1 VPPLKQKVTIAGG
14 GLAGLSLAIGLARRG
29 VPVEVLEASRYPR
42 HRVCGEFISGVE
54 EETLQKLGIEEVFH
68 DARQHH
74 SLEWFDGVKA
84 IHRGTLP
91 EPALGISRYR
101 LDLRLKDLLER
112 SGGTVQQGV
121 RATRENREG
130 EVWAAGRI
138 ATASPWIGLKCHFKG
153 LPMVADLE
161 MHQGPTGYAGLAGI
175 EDGRV
180 NVCGLF
186 KADRSLKGQGVELL
200 FAYLRRCG
208 LDELVARLRNA
219 EPDESSFTG
228 VSAFALGWQPHQE
241 AGLRIGDA
249 AAMIPPFTGNGMSMA
264 FQSAAIALD
273 PLEAWSSGSRSWDE
287 TVLEVHRALKSRF
300 SRRLN
305 AAGTM
310 QAMLEQSWGRGVMKV
325 LGKTKLLPFRSLLSL
340 VR

>member
-1 VPPLKQKVTIAGG
+1 MPPLKQKITIAGG

-29 VPVEVLEASRYPR
+29 IPVEVLEASKYPR

-54 EETLQKLGIEEVFH
+54 GETLRELGIEEVFG

-74 SLEWFDGVKA
+74 TLAWFDGGKE
-84 IHRGTLP
+84 IHRGTLSD
-91 EPALGISRYR
+91 PALGISRYR
-101 LDLRLKDLLER
+101 LDLRLKELLER

-138 ATASPWIGLKCHFKG
+138 ATASPWIGLKSHFKEVA
-153 LPMVADLE
+153 MVADLE

-186 KADRSLKGQGVELL
+186 KADRSIKGHGVELL

-208 LDELVARLRNA
+208 LTRLASRLKDA
-219 EPDESSFTG
+219 DHDGSSFTG
-228 VSAFALGWQPHQE
+228 VSAFTLGWQPDRE
-241 AGLRIGDA
+241 AGLSIGDA

-264 FQSAAIALD
+264 FQSAAMALD
-273 PLEAWSSGSRSWDE
+273 PLEAWSSGTLPWDE
-287 TVLEVHRALKSRF
+287 TILQVRHAQKARF
-300 SRRLN
+300 SRRLK

-310 QAMLEQSWGRGVMKV
+310 QSMLEQPWGRSALKV
-325 LGKTKLLPFRSLLSL
+325 LGQTKLLPFRSLLSL

>member
-14 GLAGLSLAIGLARRG
+14 GLAGLSLAVGLARRG

-54 EETLQKLGIEEVFH
+54 VDTLRELGIEVVFN
-68 DARQHH
+68 DVRLHH
-74 SLEWFDGVKA
+74 TLAWFDKGKE

-91 EPALGISRYR
+91 HPALGISRHR
-101 LDLRLKDLLER
+101 LDLRLKELVES
-112 SGGTVQQGV
+112 SGGTVQEGV

-138 ATASPWIGLKCHFKG
+138 ATASPWIGLKCHFRE
-153 LPMVADLE
+153 LPMRADLE

-175 EDGRV
+175 EEGRV

-186 KADRSLKGQGVELL
+186 KVDRSIKGHGVELL

-208 LDELVARLRNA
+208 LDQLGMRLKDA
-219 EPDESSFTG
+219 DHDENSFTG
-228 VSAFALGWQPHQE
+228 VSAFALGWQPNRE
-241 AGLRIGDA
+241 RGLSIGDA

-264 FQSAAIALD
+264 FQSAAMALD
-273 PLEAWSSGSRSWDE
+273 PLDAWSSGQLSWDE
-287 TVLEVHRALKSRF
+287 CVLQIHLAQKKRF
-300 SRRLN
+300 SRRLK

-310 QAMLEQSWGRGVMKV
+310 QSMLEQPWGRGALRV
-325 LGKTKLLPFRSLLSL
+325 LGETKLLPFRSLLSL